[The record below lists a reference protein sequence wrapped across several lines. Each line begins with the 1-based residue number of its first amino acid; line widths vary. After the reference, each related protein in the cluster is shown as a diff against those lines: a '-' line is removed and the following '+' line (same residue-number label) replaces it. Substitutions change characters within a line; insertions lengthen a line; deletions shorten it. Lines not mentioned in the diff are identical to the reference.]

1 LMRIVRI
8 ERTEYYTR
16 TGGEECTSS
25 ELEFFGGGGEE

>member
-1 LMRIVRI
+1 MILMRI
-8 ERTEYYTR
+8 EGTEYYTR